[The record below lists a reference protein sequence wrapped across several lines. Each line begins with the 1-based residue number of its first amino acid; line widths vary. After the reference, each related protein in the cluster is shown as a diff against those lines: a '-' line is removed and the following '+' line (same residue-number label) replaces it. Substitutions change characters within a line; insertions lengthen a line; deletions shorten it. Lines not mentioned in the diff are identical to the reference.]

1 MELTPYV
8 IFDGQCE
15 QALKFYEKALGGK
28 VEIMKWGGSPA
39 EEMAVNKDWVL
50 HATFKGKGFSFLA
63 SDRGKDSTP
72 PSQDGMIWLTLNFAT
87 EGEEENIFQ
96 AMGEGGQVV
105 MPMSDTFWG
114 ARFGML
120 KDKFGI
126 GWMFNCEKQQ
136 QNKVSQELEANI
148 S

>member
-1 MELTPYV
+1 MDLTPYL

-15 QALKFYEKALGGK
+15 AALKFYEKALGGK
-28 VEIMKWGGSPA
+28 IEIMKWGGSPA
-39 EEMAVNKDWVL
+39 EEMAVNKDWVM
-50 HATFKGKGFSFLA
+50 HATFEAKGFTFLA

-72 PSQDGMIWLTLNFAT
+72 PSQDGMIWLTLNFET
-87 EGEEENIFQ
+87 ESEEEKMFN
-96 AMGEGGQVV
+96 ALSEGGNVA
-105 MPMSDTFWG
+105 MPLSDTFWG
-114 ARFGML
+114 ARFGMV

-136 QNKVSQELEANI
+136 QKQYSQELEANA